1 MIETPRVKEAL
12 LGTNISAASG
22 HRLDPDE
29 IAKVG
34 PSYVWRLVY

>member
-1 MIETPRVKEAL
+1 MKEVL
-12 LGTNISAASG
+12 LGTDISAASG

-34 PSYVWRLVY
+34 QVMYGVWFIDHF

>member
-1 MIETPRVKEAL
+1 MIETPRVKEMRSD
-12 LGTNISAASG
+12 TSAATG

-34 PSYVWRLVY
+34 PSHVWRLVY